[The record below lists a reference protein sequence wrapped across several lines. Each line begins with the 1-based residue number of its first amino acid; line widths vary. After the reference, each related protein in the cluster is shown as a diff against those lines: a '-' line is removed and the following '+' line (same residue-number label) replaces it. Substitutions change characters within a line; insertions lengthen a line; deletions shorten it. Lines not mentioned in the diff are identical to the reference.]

1 MSKMRPPQ
9 EQKLPAANGPLSSP
23 PSHRRILSLLGTGA
37 NNISSM
43 GSSSSTFTSN
53 RHEQAS
59 LATCFLPSSQASEGN
74 RELCTGELEDMGVVG
89 PLHGILNNNDD
100 DSSTACTHHRISPS
114 SSSPA
119 RRKPKY
125 GDQAKTV
132 DACSVGMFV
141 FDNKT
146 GLVKYNHNW
155 HSESATMTRRVGRRR
170 PATSSLPSTSS
181 DDVASTRSNKSG
193 HNRAA

>member
-1 MSKMRPPQ
+1 MPTYQ
-9 EQKLPAANGPLSSP
+9 EQTRQAANNQRSSP
-23 PSHRRILSLLGTGA
+23 ALDSSLP
-37 NNISSM
+37 
-43 GSSSSTFTSN
+43 TFTST
-53 RHEQAS
+53 HHGQAS
-59 LATCFLPSSQASEGN
+59 LANCFLPSSSQVSESH
-74 RELCTGELEDMGVVG
+74 REFCTVELEDVGVVG

-100 DSSTACTHHRISPS
+100 DDSSTACTHNRISSS

-125 GDQAKTV
+125 GDRAKTV

-141 FDNKT
+141 FDDKT

-181 DDVASTRSNKSG
+181 DDVASTRSNKSE
-193 HNRAA
+193 HSRAA